1 MVVAALFA
9 CSPAEP
15 AAQPNGANGVQITD
29 VTPTPALNGE
39 IAVLATPAL
48 IDLAIYLPNEDKTS
62 LIISMVPAEDSPQGL
77 LSALVAAGVLPDVDY
92 GKNITCTV
100 ADEELDYGDTVYDG
114 VFVHL
119 DLSDAFAEA
128 VRASDASAQLL
139 TLQILANTFVTHYD
153 ADGLLLSIEGTDLQ
167 TLSARYDQPI
177 LYGQFIPTQL
187 DTSTEP

>member
-15 AAQPNGANGVQITD
+15 AAQPNSTNGVQTTD

-39 IAVLATPAL
+39 IAVLATPAQ
-48 IDLAIYLPNEDKTS
+48 IDVAIYLPSEDKTE
-62 LIISMVPAEDSPQGL
+62 LIFTVVPAEDSPQGL
-77 LSALVAAGVLPDVDY
+77 LSALVAAGALPDVDY

-100 ADEELDYGDTVYDG
+100 ADEALDYGDTVYDG

-119 DLSDAFAEA
+119 DLSDAFAQA
-128 VRASDASAQLL
+128 VRASDASTQLL

-177 LYGQFIPTQL
+177 LYDQLVPTQV
-187 DTSTEP
+187 DISTES

>member
-15 AAQPNGANGVQITD
+15 ATQPNGANRVQITD

-48 IDLAIYLPNEDKTS
+48 INLAIYLPNEDKTN
-62 LIISMVPAEDSPQGL
+62 LIISMVRAEESPLGL
-77 LSALVAAGVLPDVDY
+77 LSALVAAGALPDVDY

-100 ADEELDYGDTVYDG
+100 ADEELDYGDILYDG

-128 VRASDASAQLL
+128 VRTSDASTQLL
-139 TLQILANTFVTHYD
+139 TLQILANTFITHYE

-177 LYGQFIPTQL
+177 QYDQLVPTQV
-187 DTSTEP
+187 DISTES

>member
-1 MVVAALFA
+1 MMVATLFA

-48 IDLAIYLPNEDKTS
+48 IDVAIYLPNEDKTS
-62 LIISMVPAEDSPQGL
+62 LVISMVRAEDSPLGL
-77 LSALVAAGVLPDVDY
+77 LSALVAAGALPDVDY

-100 ADEELDYGDTVYDG
+100 ADEELDYGDILYDG

-119 DLSDAFAEA
+119 DLSDAFAQA
-128 VRASDASAQLL
+128 VRASDASTQLL
-139 TLQILANTFVTHYD
+139 TLQILANTFITHYE

-177 LYGQFIPTQL
+177 LYDQLVPTQV
-187 DTSTEP
+187 DISTES